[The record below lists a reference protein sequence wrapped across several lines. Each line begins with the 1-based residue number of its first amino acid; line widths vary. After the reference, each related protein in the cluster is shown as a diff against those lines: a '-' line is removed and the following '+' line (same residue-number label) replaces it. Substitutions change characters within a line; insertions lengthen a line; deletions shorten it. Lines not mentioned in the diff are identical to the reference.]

1 MFHFMRARRTARS
14 LSRMLLIRR
23 PIVQLSSTTT
33 A

>member
-1 MFHFMRARRTARS
+1 MFHFTPARRTARS

-23 PIVQLSSTTT
+23 PVVRLSSTTT